1 METHYT
7 ILEIQ
12 DSATPEEIKESYRLL
27 LQVWH
32 PDRFHHRPTLREK
45 AEQKSGK
52 INVAFDTLSDPVLKQ
67 RYDDWLRAC
76 RGPSAKTVESVT
88 CPSCQT
94 TFRSAP
100 EQHESWETYQ
110 HRHRA
115 TEERNRT
122 AGATTQGNQ
131 PFPRAKMAMVG
142 IGALFTIVI
151 VFALTKPSKVLISN
165 KPPQTG
171 TQESRPENEP
181 LAVNEKEPDHHSET
195 VRDGVSNRPAQ
206 ADEQASPSR
215 NTPPATPQQER
226 LDRPELTQRLMAKAP
241 GRAPAPPAE
250 MVSAVDQQ
258 QLMRLAAQG
267 NASAQN
273 QLGQMY
279 ANGRGVPQDYSI
291 ARKWYEKAA
300 AQGHGWAQNQLGQL
314 SADGL
319 GVSQDYTQA
328 HHWWEQ
334 AATHGV
340 AQAQYNLGQLYA
352 NGRGVPQNY
361 ATARGWYEKAAA
373 QGHTWAQAQ
382 LGQLYANGQ
391 GVQKDYTT
399 ARKWY
404 EKAAAQGNAWAQAQ
418 LAML

>member
-12 DSATPEEIKESYRLL
+12 DSATPEEIKDSYRLL

-32 PDRFHHRPTLREK
+32 PDRFHHRPALLAK
-45 AEQKSGK
+45 AEEKSGK
-52 INVAFDTLSDPVLKQ
+52 INVAFETLSDPVLKQ
-67 RYDDWLRAC
+67 QYDDWLRAC

-88 CPSCQT
+88 CPSCHT
-94 TFRSAP
+94 MFRSAP
-100 EQHESWETYQ
+100 DQHESWDTYQ
-110 HRHRA
+110 RRHRA
-115 TEERNRT
+115 TEEHNHST
-122 AGATTQGNQ
+122 GATTQGNQ
-131 PFPRAKMAMVG
+131 PFPRAKMAMVA

-151 VFALTKPSKVLISN
+151 VFVLTKPSKILVSN
-165 KPPQTG
+165 KPPKAVE
-171 TQESRPENEP
+171 QETLPEHEP
-181 LAVNEKEPDHHSET
+181 LAVEEKEVIHRDLD
-195 VRDGVSNRPAQ
+195 VRDRVATSAAQ
-206 ADEQASPSR
+206 ADERGTPPR
-215 NTPPATPQQER
+215 NTPPTKSQER
-226 LDRPELTQRLMAKAP
+226 MDHPEFTQRLMAQTP
-241 GRAPAPPAE
+241 GRSPASPEE
-250 MVSAVDQQ
+250 MISAVDQQ
-258 QLMRLAAQG
+258 QLLRLAAQG

-273 QLGQMY
+273 QLGQLY
-279 ANGRGVPQDYSI
+279 SNGRGVPQDYAT

-319 GVSQDYTQA
+319 GIPQDYKNA
-328 HHWWEQ
+328 RHWWEQ
-334 AATHGV
+334 AAALGV
-340 AQAQYNLGQLYA
+340 AQAQYNLGQLFS

-361 ATARGWYEKAAA
+361 AAAREWYEKAAA

-382 LGQLYANGQ
+382 LGQLYANGR
-391 GVQKDYTT
+391 GVQQDLTT

>member
-12 DSATPEEIKESYRLL
+12 DTATPEEIKDSYRLL

-32 PDRFHHRPTLREK
+32 PDLFHHRPALLAK
-45 AEQKSGK
+45 AEEKSRK
-52 INVAFDTLSDPVLKQ
+52 INVAFETLSDPVLKQ
-67 RYDDWLRAC
+67 RYDDWLRASGGW
-76 RGPSAKTVESVT
+76 RTKAVESVT
-88 CPSCQT
+88 CPSCHT
-94 TFRSAP
+94 TIRPA
-100 EQHESWETYQ
+100 HEHSEGWEAYE
-110 HRHRA
+110 RRRRA

-122 AGATTQGNQ
+122 AGATGQGNP
-131 PFPRAKMAMVG
+131 PFPRAKTAMLA

-151 VFALTKPSKVLISN
+151 VFVLTKPSKVRISN
-165 KPPQTG
+165 KPPQVVA
-171 TQESRPENEP
+171 QESRPDTELLAGNEMD
-181 LAVNEKEPDHHSET
+181 PDSHAET
-195 VRDGVSNRPAQ
+195 AREGVSNSPAQ
-206 ADEQASPSR
+206 ADEQTAPSR
-215 NTPPATPQQER
+215 DTPPTTPRQEG
-226 LDRPELTQRLMAKAP
+226 LDLTQRLMAKTP
-241 GRAPAPPAE
+241 VRVQPPPAE

-258 QLMRLAAQG
+258 QLMRLATQG
-267 NASAQN
+267 YASAQN
-273 QLGQMY
+273 QLGELY
-279 ANGRGVPQDYSI
+279 ANGRGVPQDYST
-291 ARKWYEKAA
+291 ARKWYAKAA

-319 GVSQDYTQA
+319 GVPQDYKQA

-334 AATHGV
+334 AAAHGV
-340 AQAQYNLGQLYA
+340 SQAQYNLAQLYA
-352 NGRGVPQNY
+352 NGRGVLQNY

-382 LGQLYANGQ
+382 IGQLYANGQ
-391 GVQKDYTT
+391 GVPKDYAA

>member
-12 DSATPEEIKESYRLL
+12 DTATPEEIKDSYRLL

-32 PDRFHHRPTLREK
+32 PDRFHHRPALLAK
-45 AEQKSGK
+45 AEEKSGK
-52 INVAFDTLSDPVLKQ
+52 INVAFETLGDPILKQ

-76 RGPSAKTVESVT
+76 RGPSVKPVESVT
-88 CPSCQT
+88 CPSCHT
-94 TFRSAP
+94 TIRPAHEPS
-100 EQHESWETYQ
+100 ESWDAYER
-110 HRHRA
+110 RHRA
-115 TEERNRT
+115 TEEHNRT
-122 AGATTQGNQ
+122 AGATGQGNQ
-131 PFPRAKMAMVG
+131 PFPRAKTAMVA
-142 IGALFTIVI
+142 IGALFTVVI
-151 VFALTKPSKVLISN
+151 VFALTKPSKTLILN
-165 KPPQTG
+165 KPPQAVA
-171 TQESRPENEP
+171 QETLPVNEP
-181 LAVNEKEPDHHSET
+181 MVESEIESAHHAET
-195 VRDGVSNRPAQ
+195 AQHSISDNPAQ
-206 ADEQASPSR
+206 TDEQAVSPN
-215 NTPPATPQQER
+215 NTPPTTPRQER
-226 LDRPELTQRLMAKAP
+226 LDRPELTQRLMAKIP
-241 GRAPAPPAE
+241 GRTPAPPAE
-250 MVSAVDQQ
+250 QVSDVDQQ

-267 NASAQN
+267 NTSAQN

-279 ANGRGVPQDYSI
+279 ANGRGVPQDYAS
-291 ARKWYEKAA
+291 ARKWYAKAA
-300 AQGHGWAQNQLGQL
+300 AKGHGWAQNQLGQL

-319 GVSQDYTQA
+319 GVPQDYKQA
-328 HHWWEQ
+328 HYWWEQ
-334 AATHGV
+334 AAAQGV
-340 AQAQYNLGQLYA
+340 AQAQYNLAQLYA

-391 GVQKDYTT
+391 GVPKDHAA